1 MFFLGIAI
9 SAWAKSRKFGKA
21 TRGKSI
27 LKKMIEMHESVEISA
42 KPNTHCYTAVINS
55 CAHCENDEFEKRDAL
70 RIAIETYK
78 ELIDSDYGE
87 PNEVTFSTLITVLR
101 NVLPECQKRSSA
113 IGTIFKKCA
122 EDGHVDDVVVRRL
135 QSTLNSEEL
144 HVLLGDAVSADGRV
158 DITELP
164 TEWRRNVRTSA
175 QKRRNG
181 NLKYSSHRP

>member
-1 MFFLGIAI
+1 
-9 SAWAKSRKFGKA
+9 
-21 TRGKSI
+21 
-27 LKKMIEMHESVEISA
+27 MHESGRIVA

-55 CAHCENDEFEKRDAL
+55 CAHCENDEFEKRNAL
-70 RIAIETYK
+70 QIAVETYK
-78 ELIDSDYGE
+78 ELIDSDYGD

-122 EDGHVDDVVVRRL
+122 EDGHVDDAVVRRL
-135 QSTLNSEEL
+135 QSTLNNEEL